1 VRNDLKQWNVKSKY
15 CCWCLAIC
23 EMKIGHELMWYT
35 CEFRRKCRGSTTT
48 NQASMVGR
56 CSMPILYL
64 IDNKPWIQI
73 YVRVN
78 IAKERKDVVKR
89 TWNEI
94 QFLVVDS
101 WTLILN
107 KDIFKEKNP
116 KRPPLDLISRSPIGQ
131 LMMLAKIINISMILM
146 EL

>member
-1 VRNDLKQWNVKSKY
+1 
-15 CCWCLAIC
+15 
-23 EMKIGHELMWYT
+23 M
-35 CEFRRKCRGSTTT
+35 
-48 NQASMVGR
+48 
-56 CSMPILYL
+56 
-64 IDNKPWIQI
+64 
-73 YVRVN
+73 
-78 IAKERKDVVKR
+78 AKERKDVVKQ

-107 KDIFKEKNP
+107 KDIFKEKKP
-116 KRPPLDLISRSPIGQ
+116 KTTTLDLISRSPIGR

>member
-1 VRNDLKQWNVKSKY
+1 
-15 CCWCLAIC
+15 
-23 EMKIGHELMWYT
+23 M
-35 CEFRRKCRGSTTT
+35 
-48 NQASMVGR
+48 
-56 CSMPILYL
+56 
-64 IDNKPWIQI
+64 
-73 YVRVN
+73 
-78 IAKERKDVVKR
+78 AKERKDVVKR

-116 KRPPLDLISRSPIGQ
+116 KRPPLDLISRSPIGR